1 VLLPIQVTV
10 KNAVNVVTGDVR
22 VSGEVV
28 PDSDK
33 TSHVEV
39 LPNFCD
45 PTVGRVI
52 KFKALTNGFSKE
64 VKLTRGQ
71 SQDQEKL
78 SHILIINNNNE
89 FLNRMA
95 LKPMW

>member
-1 VLLPIQVTV
+1 MFLPIQVTV

-22 VSGEVV
+22 VNGQVV
-28 PDSDK
+28 PDTDK

-52 KFKALTNGFSKE
+52 RFKALTKGFSKE
-64 VKLTRGQ
+64 VKLTQGQ
-71 SQDQEKL
+71 PQEQEKL
-78 SHILIINNNNE
+78 FHIS
-89 FLNRMA
+89 F
-95 LKPMW
+95 

>member
-1 VLLPIQVTV
+1 MFLPIQVTV
-10 KNAVNVVTGDVR
+10 KNAVNIVTGDVR
-22 VSGEVV
+22 VNGEVV
-28 PDSDK
+28 PDSEK

-45 PTVGRVI
+45 PTIGRVI
-52 KFKALTNGFSKE
+52 KFKALTKGFSKE

-78 SHILIINNNNE
+78 FQILFE
-89 FLNRMA
+89 RV
-95 LKPMW
+95 W